1 MLSELQVR
9 PVMSLVSD
17 VIRHEDNE
25 KWLTKKKV
33 EIVTTKNVEK
43 TIKRQLVLEDG
54 RVLDEDV
61 PIVTLDTTENKEIFE
76 TDHDETRDSLD
87 YNKRRETNIGD
98 KVTTL
103 KTTKDVKENV
113 TKTEASQNMGSIAN
127 RDIAVVLR
135 DKNRLSKVLRA
146 QRPHSSY
153 NSYEM
158 AVTPIPVVVEASRSH
173 KRVTDTQ
180 RVNERSVMR
189 GGRVV
194 SERVRREEHEEYE
207 SGQSETS
214 DEGEDFERVEY
225 EELRELEPREYK
237 TKTEESFIE
246 YFQKGKK
253 MNKEPSMVRV
263 GEGSHLRSES
273 KQYRNIATSSVPDP
287 RRQLHQ
293 SRSWDNDR
301 EDKLSKVKSL
311 SRHQSNSLGDLSR
324 NSSERV
330 FIAKVID
337 ETPTVKLRN
346 KKKQDVNRHIEHR
359 QSAQVTSSSQT
370 GPRPSSRNTTPA
382 SREYRFPNCRVRD
395 QRRER
400 PMSLDITNNFYPGAE
415 SANKRLEEQSR
426 TAGLQQSYSTLQR
439 QRNYHS
445 SLDVSREPKQIE
457 ITIESPSYK
466 LVPKHHHS
474 SSDNLLSAGSR
485 AERQAVVTKS
495 LVKKGGKFQSVGDI
509 CFTTSKEIPSP
520 SREIAIQRDGDVTM
534 TTPRRNTNDR
544 RKSRREEA
552 ELIFTSEKQHR
563 TLARRSLEPAFK
575 ASSCTNLST
584 RVIPIEFSGF
594 PMSRSGS
601 PATKYRTRVA
611 VHGLA

>member
-1 MLSELQVR
+1 
-9 PVMSLVSD
+9 MSLVSD
-17 VIRHEDNE
+17 TRRHEDNE

-76 TDHDETRDSLD
+76 IDHDETRDNPD
-87 YNKRRETNIGD
+87 YYKRTQTQNIGD

-103 KTTKDVKENV
+103 RTTKDVKENV

-135 DKNRLSKVLRA
+135 DKNRLNKVLRTP
-146 QRPHSSY
+146 RPHSSY

-158 AVTPIPVVVEASRSH
+158 AVIPIPVVVESSRSH
-173 KRVTDTQ
+173 KRVTDTEQ
-180 RVNERSVMR
+180 VNERNVMR
-189 GGRVV
+189 GGRVI
-194 SERVRREEHEEYE
+194 SERLRREEHEEYE
-207 SGQSETS
+207 SGESETS
-214 DEGEDFERVEY
+214 DEGEDFERIEY
-225 EELRELEPREYK
+225 EELRQMEPREYK

-246 YFQKGKK
+246 YFQKGQK

-273 KQYRNIATSSVPDP
+273 KQYKNMATSGSLGSSAP

-301 EDKLSKVKSL
+301 EDKLSKL

-324 NSSERV
+324 NSAERV

-346 KKKQDVNRHIEHR
+346 KKKRDINRHIEHR
-359 QSAQVTSSSQT
+359 QSAHVTSSRST
-370 GPRPSSRNTTPA
+370 PPST
-382 SREYRFPNCRVRD
+382 REYRFPNCRVKD

-400 PMSLDITNNFYPGAE
+400 PMSLDITNSCYSE
-415 SANKRLEEQSR
+415 REANKRLEEQSR
-426 TAGLQQSYSTLQR
+426 QSYSTLQR

-466 LVPKHHHS
+466 LVAKPQHS
-474 SSDNLLSAGSR
+474 SSDNLLSPGSR

-520 SREIAIQRDGDVTM
+520 SREVTIQRGDL
-534 TTPRRNTNDR
+534 TTPRRSSNDR

-552 ELIFTSEKQHR
+552 ELIFTSEKQHK
-563 TLARRSLEPAFK
+563 TLAARRSLEPSFK

-611 VHGLA
+611 VQGTRG

>member
-1 MLSELQVR
+1 
-9 PVMSLVSD
+9 MSLVSD
-17 VIRHEDNE
+17 ATRHEDNE

-103 KTTKDVKENV
+103 RTTKDVKENV

-135 DKNRLSKVLRA
+135 DKNRLSKVLRP

-158 AVTPIPVVVEASRSH
+158 AVIPIPVVVEASRSH
-173 KRVTDTQ
+173 KRVTDTE

-214 DEGEDFERVEY
+214 DEGEDFERIEY
-225 EELRELEPREYK
+225 EELRHEEPREYK

-246 YFQKGKK
+246 YFQKGQK

-273 KQYRNIATSSVPDP
+273 KQYKNIATSRAPDP
-287 RRQLHQ
+287 RRQLQ
-293 SRSWDNDR
+293 QTRSWDNDR

-311 SRHQSNSLGDLSR
+311 SRLQSNSLGDLSR

-359 QSAQVTSSSQT
+359 QSAHVTSSSHT
-370 GPRPSSRNTTPA
+370 GPRPSSRNTTPS

-400 PMSLDITNNFYPGAE
+400 PMSLDITNNFYSGAE

-426 TAGLQQSYSTLQR
+426 SAGLQQSYSTLQR

-466 LVPKHHHS
+466 LVPKPHHT
-474 SSDNLLSAGSR
+474 SSDNLLSPGSR

-520 SREIAIQRDGDVTM
+520 SREVAIQREDMTM
-534 TTPRRNTNDR
+534 TTPRRSDR

-552 ELIFTSEKQHR
+552 ELIFTSEKQHK
-563 TLARRSLEPAFK
+563 TVARRSLEPAFK

>member
-1 MLSELQVR
+1 
-9 PVMSLVSD
+9 
-17 VIRHEDNE
+17 
-25 KWLTKKKV
+25 
-33 EIVTTKNVEK
+33 
-43 TIKRQLVLEDG
+43 
-54 RVLDEDV
+54 
-61 PIVTLDTTENKEIFE
+61 
-76 TDHDETRDSLD
+76 
-87 YNKRRETNIGD
+87 
-98 KVTTL
+98 
-103 KTTKDVKENV
+103 
-113 TKTEASQNMGSIAN
+113 MG
-127 RDIAVVLR
+127 
-135 DKNRLSKVLRA
+135 
-146 QRPHSSY
+146 
-153 NSYEM
+153 
-158 AVTPIPVVVEASRSH
+158 SH
-173 KRVTDTQ
+173 KRVTDTEH
-180 RVNERSVMR
+180 VNERNVRR
-189 GGRVV
+189 GGRMI
-194 SERVRREEHEEYE
+194 SERLRREEHEEYE
-207 SGQSETS
+207 SGESETS
-214 DEGEDFERVEY
+214 DEGEDFERIEF
-225 EELRELEPREYK
+225 EELRQMEPREYK

-246 YFQKGKK
+246 YFQKGQK

-273 KQYRNIATSSVPDP
+273 KQYKNMATSGSLGPSSP
-287 RRQLHQ
+287 RRHLHQ

-324 NSSERV
+324 NSAERV

-346 KKKQDVNRHIEHR
+346 KKKRDINRHIEHR
-359 QSAQVTSSSQT
+359 QSAHVTSSRST
-370 GPRPSSRNTTPA
+370 PPST
-382 SREYRFPNCRVRD
+382 REYRFPNCRVKD

-400 PMSLDITNNFYPGAE
+400 PMSLDITNSCYSE
-415 SANKRLEEQSR
+415 REANKRLEEQSR
-426 TAGLQQSYSTLQR
+426 QQSYSTLQR

-457 ITIESPSYK
+457 ITIESPSYN
-466 LVPKHHHS
+466 LVSKPQHS
-474 SSDNLLSAGSR
+474 SSDNLLSPGSR

-520 SREIAIQRDGDVTM
+520 SREVTM
-534 TTPRRNTNDR
+534 QRGDLTTPRRSSNDR

-552 ELIFTSEKQHR
+552 ELIFTSEKQHK
-563 TLARRSLEPAFK
+563 TLAARRSLEPSFK

-611 VHGLA
+611 VQRDPGLSCHQSQECHHNIH

>member
-1 MLSELQVR
+1 MPVR
-9 PVMSLVSD
+9 SLVSD
-17 VIRHEDNE
+17 TIRHEDNE

-76 TDHDETRDSLD
+76 TDHDETRDNPD
-87 YNKRRETNIGD
+87 YNKRTETNIGD

-135 DKNRLSKVLRA
+135 DKNRLNKVLRT
-146 QRPHSSY
+146 QRPHSLY

-158 AVTPIPVVVEASRSH
+158 AVIPIPVVVESSRSH
-173 KRVTDTQ
+173 KRVTDTEQ
-180 RVNERSVMR
+180 VNEMSVMR
-189 GGRVV
+189 AGRVV
-194 SERVRREEHEEYE
+194 SERLRREEHEEYE

-214 DEGEDFERVEY
+214 DEGEDFERIEY
-225 EELRELEPREYK
+225 EELRQMEPREFK

-246 YFQKGKK
+246 YFQKGRK

-273 KQYRNIATSSVPDP
+273 KQYKNIATSGSLGPSAP

-346 KKKQDVNRHIEHR
+346 KKKQDINRHIEHR
-359 QSAQVTSSSQT
+359 QSAHVTSSRHT
-370 GPRPSSRNTTPA
+370 PPST
-382 SREYRFPNCRVRD
+382 REYRFPNCRVKD

-400 PMSLDITNNFYPGAE
+400 PMSLDITHSCLSE

-426 TAGLQQSYSTLQR
+426 ESHSTLQR
-439 QRNYHS
+439 QRHYHS
-445 SLDVSREPKQIE
+445 SLDMSREPKQIE
-457 ITIESPSYK
+457 IRIESPRYK
-466 LVPKHHHS
+466 LVPKHQHS
-474 SSDNLLSAGSR
+474 SSDNLLGPGSR

-520 SREIAIQRDGDVTM
+520 SREVAIQRGDVT
-534 TTPRRNTNDR
+534 TLRRSSNDRR

-552 ELIFTSEKQHR
+552 ELIFTSEKQHK
-563 TLARRSLEPAFK
+563 TLAARRSLEPSFK

-611 VHGLA
+611 VHGAA

>member
-1 MLSELQVR
+1 
-9 PVMSLVSD
+9 
-17 VIRHEDNE
+17 
-25 KWLTKKKV
+25 
-33 EIVTTKNVEK
+33 
-43 TIKRQLVLEDG
+43 
-54 RVLDEDV
+54 
-61 PIVTLDTTENKEIFE
+61 
-76 TDHDETRDSLD
+76 
-87 YNKRRETNIGD
+87 
-98 KVTTL
+98 
-103 KTTKDVKENV
+103 
-113 TKTEASQNMGSIAN
+113 
-127 RDIAVVLR
+127 
-135 DKNRLSKVLRA
+135 
-146 QRPHSSY
+146 
-153 NSYEM
+153 
-158 AVTPIPVVVEASRSH
+158 VEASRSH
-173 KRVTDTQ
+173 KRVTDTE

-194 SERVRREEHEEYE
+194 SERIRREEHEEYE

-214 DEGEDFERVEY
+214 DEGEDFERIEY
-225 EELRELEPREYK
+225 EELRHEEPREYK

-246 YFQKGKK
+246 YFQKGQK

-273 KQYRNIATSSVPDP
+273 KQYKNIATSRAPDP
-287 RRQLHQ
+287 RRQLQ
-293 SRSWDNDR
+293 QTRSWDNDR

-311 SRHQSNSLGDLSR
+311 SRLQSNSLGDLSR

-359 QSAQVTSSSQT
+359 QSAHVTSSSHT
-370 GPRPSSRNTTPA
+370 GPRPSSRNTTPS

-400 PMSLDITNNFYPGAE
+400 PMSLDITNNFYSGAE

-426 TAGLQQSYSTLQR
+426 SAGLQQSYSTLQR

-466 LVPKHHHS
+466 LVPKHYHT
-474 SSDNLLSAGSR
+474 SSDNLLSPGSR

-520 SREIAIQRDGDVTM
+520 SREVVIQREDTTM
-534 TTPRRNTNDR
+534 TTPRRSDR

-552 ELIFTSEKQHR
+552 ELIFTSEKQHK
-563 TLARRSLEPAFK
+563 TVARRSLEPAFK

>member
-1 MLSELQVR
+1 
-9 PVMSLVSD
+9 MSLVSD
-17 VIRHEDNE
+17 AIRHEDNE

-76 TDHDETRDSLD
+76 TDHDETRDSPD

-135 DKNRLSKVLRA
+135 DKNRLNKVLRTQ

-158 AVTPIPVVVEASRSH
+158 AVIPIPVVVESSRSH
-173 KRVTDTQ
+173 KRVTDTEH
-180 RVNERSVMR
+180 VNERNVMR
-189 GGRVV
+189 GGRVI
-194 SERVRREEHEEYE
+194 SERLRREEHEEYE

-214 DEGEDFERVEY
+214 DEGEDFERIEF
-225 EELRELEPREYK
+225 EELRQMEPREYK

-246 YFQKGKK
+246 YFQKGQK

-273 KQYRNIATSSVPDP
+273 KQYKNMATSGSLGPSAP

-324 NSSERV
+324 NSAERV

-346 KKKQDVNRHIEHR
+346 KKKRDINRHIEHR
-359 QSAQVTSSSQT
+359 QSAHVT
-370 GPRPSSRNTTPA
+370 SSRNTPPST
-382 SREYRFPNCRVRD
+382 REYRFPNCRVKD

-400 PMSLDITNNFYPGAE
+400 PMSLDITNSCYSE
-415 SANKRLEEQSR
+415 REANKRLEEQSR
-426 TAGLQQSYSTLQR
+426 QSYSTLQR

-466 LVPKHHHS
+466 LVAKPQHS
-474 SSDNLLSAGSR
+474 SSDNLLSPGSR

-520 SREIAIQRDGDVTM
+520 SREVTIQRGDL
-534 TTPRRNTNDR
+534 TTPRRSSNDR

-552 ELIFTSEKQHR
+552 ELIFTSEKQHK
-563 TLARRSLEPAFK
+563 TLAARRSLEPSFK

-611 VHGLA
+611 VHGGRG